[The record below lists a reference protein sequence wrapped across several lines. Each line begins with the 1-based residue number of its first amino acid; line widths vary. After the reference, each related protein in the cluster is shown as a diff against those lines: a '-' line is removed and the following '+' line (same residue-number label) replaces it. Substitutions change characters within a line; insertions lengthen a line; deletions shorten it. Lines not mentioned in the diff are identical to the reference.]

1 MWRNDGSEEVVVA
14 AGALLFVN
22 SKDWIINQH
31 THTHTHTHGKI
42 NWNDNREDKG
52 FFQSF
57 SLCFFSFCSCIE
69 NHLENEVES
78 WVGEGV
84 IKWANTK
91 FMAKMATKKKGGS
104 RGTHTHNKVNWR
116 NPKKKWRAAWKG
128 QRWTYVYNTRLNQ
141 LFLFGRGNQ
150 GTTILNFKKRINY
163 SIFQEQARTE
173 LSNWQELEKG
183 GTRGVWR
190 SRNQKKILIMGGW
203 DPTCVTKR
211 GATDHFISNTIFSRI
226 KFSSISNFKS
236 VARYVTPLF
245 LEGRE
250 NKKCSK
256 EEKHTNKQNTDK
268 NIWLALHR
276 R

>member
-1 MWRNDGSEEVVVA
+1 MRWSRGWARAWSSGQTQNSWRRWQQKRKEVVEA
-14 AGALLFVN
+14 
-22 SKDWIINQH
+22 H
-31 THTHTHTHGKI
+31 THT
-42 NWNDNREDKG
+42 
-52 FFQSF
+52 
-57 SLCFFSFCSCIE
+57 
-69 NHLENEVES
+69 
-78 WVGEGV
+78 
-84 IKWANTK
+84 
-91 FMAKMATKKKGGS
+91 KKKWID
-104 RGTHTHNKVNWR
+104 V

-150 GTTILNFKKRINY
+150 GTTILNFKKKDQLLDFSGAGKNWIVQLARIRERWDSGGVTIKKPKKN
-163 SIFQEQARTE
+163 FNNGR
-173 LSNWQELEKG
+173 LRSNMCNKK
-183 GTRGVWR
+183 R
-190 SRNQKKILIMGGW
+190 SDGSF
-203 DPTCVTKR
+203 
-211 GATDHFISNTIFSRI
+211 HFKHNFFFSRI
-226 KFSSISNFKS
+226 KFFSISNFKS